1 MSEEE
6 LLQELDERL
15 RQLSVEGLWSQA
27 SDADMATYSK
37 DPHTTVLPHLWKWQD
52 LYSAIQTVGNMHGLD
67 GKAERRVLRLINPA
81 YQGQQNRRQR
91 TTTHTMLMTMQL
103 LKPGEVAQD
112 HRHNFAAF
120 RFILKGSGAYTVVEG
135 EKIPMEEGDL
145 ILTPSMT
152 WHGHR
157 NGGEPVV
164 WLDGLDNPLLFLL
177 QVITWEGFPGGL
189 QPIKNSADCVAPRV
203 GMARPVWEKPSER
216 APYNLHYKWKD
227 TYETLQ
233 GLRDGAGSSF
243 DGVALE
249 YINPSGG
256 HTMPTL
262 SCGIQM
268 LRRGETTRTH
278 RHNSSTIYHAFRGS
292 GTTVINGKKFDW
304 DQGDCFVVPLWSWH
318 SHQNRSKDEEAI
330 LFSTSDSPV
339 MEALRLYREEP
350 GEGGR

>member
-1 MSEEE
+1 MSEEGQ
-6 LLQELDERL
+6 LLELDKKL
-15 RQLSVEGLWSQA
+15 RQLSVEGLWSEA
-27 SDADMATYSK
+27 SEVDMATYSK
-37 DPHTTVLPHLWKWQD
+37 DPHTTVLPHLWKWRD
-52 LYSAIQTVGNMHGLD
+52 LYEAIQMVGNMHGLD

-81 YQGQQNRRQR
+81 YQQDKNRRQR

-157 NGGEPVV
+157 NGNEPVV

-177 QVITWEGFPGGL
+177 QAITWEGFPGGL

-203 GMARPVWEKPSER
+203 GKARPVWERSWERPS
-216 APYNLHYKWKD
+216 YNLHYKWNE
-227 TYETLQ
+227 TYETLKR
-233 GLRDGAGSSF
+233 LSDGSESPY

-249 YINPSGG
+249 YVNPQGG

-262 SCGIQM
+262 SCGVQM
-268 LRRGETTRTH
+268 LRPGEVTKTH
-278 RHNSSTIYHAFRGS
+278 RHNSSTIYHAFKGS
-292 GTTVINGKKFDW
+292 GTTVINGQKFEW

-318 SHQNRSKDEEAI
+318 SHQNRSKDHEAI
-330 LFSTSDSPV
+330 LFSTSDVPV
-339 MEALRLYREEP
+339 MEALKLYREEP
-350 GEGGR
+350 GEGAP